1 MVSVTRIQAGQYA
14 VSDGR
19 FIIKEGSSWYVVTAE
34 GKADLGPLPS
44 LAAAKEYVSTGS
56 TPLGQ
61 HNTGSAYGR
70 RQSKKEFNAYLASEA
85 QKGNYG
91 PAILWMLLVGA
102 VCLFFYLVRGY

>member
-1 MVSVTRIQAGQYA
+1 MVSVTKIQAGQYA
-14 VSDGR
+14 VDDGR
-19 FIIKEGSSWYVVTAE
+19 FIIKDGSSWYVITAE
-34 GKADLGPLPS
+34 GKADFGPLPS
-44 LAAAKEYVSTGS
+44 LVAAKEYVNTGS

-91 PAILWMLLVGA
+91 PAILWMLLMGA